1 MDSYD
6 YVIVGAGVNGT
17 SIATSL
23 ASHGFRVA
31 VLDRSSDGFV
41 APDGASHDLNKIVRA
56 DYTDANFCTLA
67 KEAIARWRSSPVL
80 SRFYHEVGV
89 LFRSSATGDVWGK
102 EGSAEEYVHNGIKHA
117 ALESDMHL
125 EVFPAEEKVRAFK
138 LNNDAQVEEI
148 LGKAEG
154 LKGDGLKGMGRVQT
168 GYFNP
173 RAGWAEANNAT
184 RALLAHAVKLGVTVY
199 PHSSV
204 ASFLYEADEVVGVK
218 TADGRVVRGDNVV
231 LAAGAWTQKLLTTL
245 LPGVGEAWMTRPSA
259 QCVAVVR
266 LTRAEALQL
275 KATPVVINF
284 ATGFYQFEPTPTA
297 DDDEWHL
304 KIAIHSN
311 GFLHPSPPSTFT
323 GTFPAFS
330 CTDSTEQDAFGMAA
344 CSMPENQLEIMLEE
358 LRQTWPHLAQRERV
372 VCTRVCW
379 YSDTLDENWIIDSLA
394 NHPARPKGTDK
405 VWVVSGDSGHAFK
418 FLPIIGDVF
427 LAAKRLVPNTR
438 QLDLSRFT
446 FNHHARTHA
455 DKNAGRAVQSADSNR
470 AHSTPLANARAR
482 L

>member
-1 MDSYD
+1 MDSFD

-89 LFRSSATGDVWGK
+89 LFRSSAAGDVWGN
-102 EGSAEEYVHNGIKHA
+102 EGSAEAYVHNGIKHA

-138 LNNDAQVEEI
+138 LNDDAQVEEI
-148 LGKAEG
+148 LGKAAG

-199 PHSSV
+199 PDSSV
-204 ASFLYEADEVVGVK
+204 ASFLYEAGEVVGVK
-218 TADGRVVRGDNVV
+218 TADGRVVRGDNGTGRITRSGI
-231 LAAGAWTQKLLTTL
+231 AGWL
-245 LPGVGEAWMTRPSA
+245 R
-259 QCVAVVR
+259 
-266 LTRAEALQL
+266 
-275 KATPVVINF
+275 
-284 ATGFYQFEPTPTA
+284 TGMGCGP
-297 DDDEWHL
+297 
-304 KIAIHSN
+304 
-311 GFLHPSPPSTFT
+311 
-323 GTFPAFS
+323 
-330 CTDSTEQDAFGMAA
+330 
-344 CSMPENQLEIMLEE
+344 
-358 LRQTWPHLAQRERV
+358 RRV
-372 VCTRVCW
+372 
-379 YSDTLDENWIIDSLA
+379 S
-394 NHPARPKGTDK
+394 
-405 VWVVSGDSGHAFK
+405 
-418 FLPIIGDVF
+418 
-427 LAAKRLVPNTR
+427 
-438 QLDLSRFT
+438 
-446 FNHHARTHA
+446 
-455 DKNAGRAVQSADSNR
+455 
-470 AHSTPLANARAR
+470 
-482 L
+482 